1 MSGTTGSSFHLG
13 FFSSSSSSVFAA
25 VFVSNTIMGCGPS
38 KVDDLPLVTL
48 CKERKELIKAASIH
62 RSALAAAHV
71 TYFHSLRDVG
81 EAIRRFVDEE
91 LVVGS
96 SSSVGSP
103 VLTLPSDEFKSSK
116 KNKKKDDNN
125 LPSSSSTS
133 LSHSHSIEENSKNTK
148 KDKEE
153 SDGEDSHLDLSSG
166 SPSISGSGSGSGPGS
181 PSGHVQIDHSHSHS
195 HSPEQEGPAP
205 HGYNY
210 GYGYGYG
217 FEYPHH
223 PPQENWGYNGNSSS
237 YTYYMKKSATPS
249 QSFVYQEPEGHSSYG
264 YSSYQNGGF
273 FGYPLGSPRGGY
285 GYGQRSSPPGPPQ
298 PPPEP
303 PSPPSVSTW
312 DFLNVFDTFDN
323 SVYPG
328 YHPAARYGYG
338 STTSSPD
345 SKEVRER
352 EGIPDLEDET
362 EPEMLR
368 AAHKEKRKIMNEE
381 INHNYNNSNKNT
393 NFGEGTSKS
402 VPVQKIN
409 STTDGSTSTSKAM
422 PSSKRESLESGG
434 HIKINT
440 SSGSADTIVTK
451 SSEEEYAKSKRVS
464 FEVEEAS
471 NLDVESSK
479 PSSLTTLSLHGTRD
493 LQEVVKEIRDE
504 FETASSYG
512 KEVAVLLEV
521 GKLPYQQRKGTG
533 FRVIFSRI
541 LYLVAPNMLSSHP
554 PPRSSIRITSRT
566 MKMAKE
572 YCQIAEQDEKPRNL
586 SSTLEELYAWEK
598 KLYKEVKDEE
608 RLRAIYEKKCKRLR
622 MLDGQGAEA
631 SKIDATQ
638 ASIRKLLTKIN
649 VCIKAVEAISIRIHK
664 LRDEEL
670 QPQLTELV
678 HGLIRMWKSMLRCH
692 QKQFQAI
699 MESKVRSLRAN
710 TAFQRESG
718 LKATAELE
726 MELLD
731 WCTRFNN
738 WINTQKAYVGSLYGW
753 LMRCIERE
761 QEITADGLAPF
772 SPGRVGA
779 PPIFVICND
788 WYQAMDRVS
797 EKGVANAMHNFA
809 SSLRQLWER
818 QDEEQRQRTR
828 AQYLSK
834 DFEKRLRELRLERQR
849 IEQVQ
854 DALSDK
860 AAVSKVPSESG
871 VSPLDDLK
879 VDLDS
884 MRKKLEEERAR
895 HKDAIKLVHD
905 AASSSLQ
912 AGLVPIFEALGNFTS
927 EVLKAHEQV
936 RLENAGAS

>member
-1 MSGTTGSSFHLG
+1 MELLNQSFNLG
-13 FFSSSSSSVFAA
+13 FSSSFCCCSSVFVA
-25 VFVSNTIMGCGPS
+25 NRIIMGCGPS
-38 KVDDLPLVTL
+38 KVDDLPLVNL

-81 EAIRRFVDEE
+81 EAIRKFVDEE

-96 SSSVGSP
+96 ASSVDSP

-116 KNKKKDDNN
+116 KNKRKDDNN
-125 LPSSSSTS
+125 VVSSSSTS
-133 LSHSHSIEENSKNTK
+133 ISHSIEERGKNMRK
-148 KDKEE
+148 GKEE
-153 SDGEDSHLDLSSG
+153 SDGEGSHMDLSSG
-166 SPSISGSGSGSGPGS
+166 SPSISGSGSGSPLDHGDM
-181 PSGHVQIDHSHSHS
+181 DHSHSHS
-195 HSPEQEGPAP
+195 HNHSPDQEGPAAP
-205 HGYNY
+205 YGYNY
-210 GYGYGYG
+210 GYGGYDGYGGYGYG
-217 FEYPHH
+217 YPYP
-223 PPQENWGYNGNSSS
+223 PPQVNRGTNANSSS
-237 YTYYMKKSATPS
+237 YMYYMKKSATPS
-249 QSFVYQEPEGHSSYG
+249 QSFVYQEPRGHYG
-264 YSSYQNGGF
+264 YSSYTNGGF
-273 FGYPLGSPRGGY
+273 FGYPSGSPRGEY
-285 GYGQRSSPPGPPQ
+285 GYVQRNSPPGPPQ
-298 PPPEP
+298 PPPAP
-303 PSPPSVSTW
+303 PSPPRNSTW

-323 SVYPG
+323 SGYPG
-328 YHPAARYGYG
+328 YYPASRYGYG

-368 AAHKEKRKIMNEE
+368 AVHKKKRKMVNEE
-381 INHNYNNSNKNT
+381 MNHNYNSGGNNKIR

-402 VPVQKIN
+402 IPVQMVNGI
-409 STTDGSTSTSKAM
+409 TEASTSKAV
-422 PSSKRESLESGG
+422 PSSKSESLELGD
-434 HIKINT
+434 HINISS
-440 SSGSADTIVTK
+440 SSGSPDNIVTK
-451 SSEEEYAKSKRVS
+451 SPEEDFQKNKRVS
-464 FEVEEAS
+464 FEVEEVS
-471 NLDVESSK
+471 NMDIDSSK
-479 PSSLTTLSLHGTRD
+479 LSSLTTLSVHGTRD
-493 LQEVVKEIRDE
+493 LREVVKEIKDE

-533 FRVIFSRI
+533 FRVIFSRM
-541 LYLVAPNMLSSHP
+541 LYLVAPNIISSP
-554 PPRSSIRITSRT
+554 PPPKPSISLTSRT

-572 YCQIAEQDEKPRNL
+572 YCQIPEQDEKHQNL

-608 RLRAIYEKKCKRLR
+608 RLRVTYEKKCKKLR
-622 MLDGQGAEA
+622 MLDNQGAES
-631 SKIDATQ
+631 SKIDATR
-638 ASIRKLLTKIN
+638 ASVRKLLTKID
-649 VCIKAVEAISIRIHK
+649 VCIKAVEAISTRIHK

-670 QPQLTELV
+670 QPQLTNLV
-678 HGLIRMWKSMLRCH
+678 YGLIRMWRSMLSCH

-699 MESKVRSLRAN
+699 METKVRSLRAN
-710 TAFQRESG
+710 KRDSG
-718 LKATAELE
+718 LKATIELE

-753 LMRCIERE
+753 LMRCIERK
-761 QEITADGLAPF
+761 QEITADGVAPF

-797 EKGVANAMHNFA
+797 EKGVANAMQSFA
-809 SSLRQLWER
+809 TSLHQLWER
-818 QDEEQRQRTR
+818 QDEELHMRTK

-834 DFEKRLRELRLERQR
+834 DFEKRLRELRLQRQR
-849 IEQVQ
+849 MEQEQEAV
-854 DALSDK
+854 SDK
-860 AAVSKVPSESG
+860 NAVSKVPSESG

-884 MRKKLEEERAR
+884 LRKKIEEERMR
-895 HKDAIKLVHD
+895 HKDAIKLVND

-936 RLENAGAS
+936 RLENAGVS

>member
-1 MSGTTGSSFHLG
+1 MSGTAGSSFHSG
-13 FFSSSSSSVFAA
+13 FYSSSTSSVLATL
-25 VFVSNTIMGCGPS
+25 FVASSIMGCGPS

-96 SSSVGSP
+96 VSSADSP
-103 VLTLPSDEFKSSK
+103 VLTLPSDEFKYSK
-116 KNKKKDDNN
+116 KNKKKDDDNF
-125 LPSSSSTS
+125 PSSSSTS
-133 LSHSHSIEENSKNTK
+133 LSHSIEENSKHTK
-148 KDKEE
+148 KVKEE

-166 SPSISGSGSGSGPGS
+166 SPSISGSGSNTGPAS
-181 PSGHVQIDHSHSHS
+181 PSGPIQMDHSHS
-195 HSPEQEGPAP
+195 HSPEEEGATPY
-205 HGYNY
+205 GYNY

-217 FEYPHH
+217 YPYS
-223 PPQENWGYNGNSSS
+223 PPQENWGYNGNSTSM
-237 YTYYMKKSATPS
+237 YYMKKSATPS
-249 QSFVYQEPEGHSSYG
+249 QSFIYQEPEGHSSYG

-273 FGYPLGSPRGGY
+273 FGNSLGSPGGGY
-285 GYGQRSSPPGPPQ
+285 GYGQRNSPPDPPQ
-298 PPPEP
+298 PPPAP
-303 PSPPSVSTW
+303 PSPPRNSTW
-312 DFLNVFDTFDN
+312 DFLNVFDSFD
-323 SVYPG
+323 SSGYPG
-328 YHPAARYGYG
+328 YYSAARYWYG

-362 EPEMLR
+362 ETEMLR

-381 INHNYNNSNKNT
+381 MNHNYNNSNKIR

-402 VPVQKIN
+402 VPVQSANI
-409 STTDGSTSTSKAM
+409 TTDGSTSASKAM
-422 PSSKRESLESGG
+422 PSSKSESLESGG
-434 HIKINT
+434 HININI
-440 SSGSADTIVTK
+440 SSESGDTIVTK
-451 SSEEEYAKSKRVS
+451 SSEEGHAKNKMVS
-464 FEVEEAS
+464 FEVEEVS
-471 NLDVESSK
+471 NLEVESSK
-479 PSSLTTLSLHGTRD
+479 RSSLTTLSVHGTRD
-493 LQEVVKEIRDE
+493 LQEVVKEIKDE

-512 KEVAVLLEV
+512 KEVAILLEV
-521 GKLPYQQRKGTG
+521 GKLPYQRRKGTG

-554 PPRSSIRITSRT
+554 PPRSSIQITSRT

-572 YCQIAEQDEKPRNL
+572 YCQVSAQDEKHRNL

-608 RLRAIYEKKCKRLR
+608 RLRVIYEKKCKRLR
-622 MLDGQGAEA
+622 MLDVQGAEP

-649 VCIKAVEAISIRIHK
+649 VCIKAVEAISTRIHK
-664 LRDEEL
+664 IRDEEL

-710 TAFQRESG
+710 TGFHRDSG
-718 LKATAELE
+718 LKATVELE

-738 WINTQKAYVGSLYGW
+738 WINTQKAYVGSLYEW

-761 QEITADGLAPF
+761 QEITADGVAPF

-788 WYQAMDRVS
+788 WYQAIDGVS

-809 SSLRQLWER
+809 SNLHQLWER
-818 QDEEQRQRTR
+818 QDEEQRRRTR

-834 DFEKRLRELRLERQR
+834 DFEKRLREFRLERQR
-849 IEQVQ
+849 IEQEQ
-854 DALSDK
+854 DALSHK
-860 AAVSKVPSESG
+860 TAVSKVPSESG

-884 MRKKLEEERAR
+884 MSKKLDEERAR
-895 HKDAIKLVHD
+895 HKDAIKLVND

>member
-1 MSGTTGSSFHLG
+1 MGRHHEWNYWIKFPFWVFSSF
-13 FFSSSSSSVFAA
+13 SSVLAKL
-25 VFVSNTIMGCGPS
+25 FVADNIMGCGPS

-71 TYFHSLRDVG
+71 TYFHSLQDVG

-96 SSSVGSP
+96 SSSADSP

-125 LPSSSSTS
+125 FPSSSSTS
-133 LSHSHSIEENSKNTK
+133 VSHSIEENSKHTK

-166 SPSISGSGSGSGPGS
+166 SPSISGSGPAS
-181 PSGHVQIDHSHSHS
+181 PSGHVKMDHSHS
-195 HSPEQEGPAP
+195 HSPEQEGAP
-205 HGYNY
+205 PYGYNY

-217 FEYPHH
+217 YPYP
-223 PPQENWGYNGNSSS
+223 PPQENWGYNDNSTS
-237 YTYYMKKSATPS
+237 YMYYMKKSATPS

-264 YSSYQNGGF
+264 YSNYQNAGF
-273 FGYPLGSPRGGY
+273 FGYPLGSTGGGY
-285 GYGQRSSPPGPPQ
+285 GYGQRNSPPGLPQ
-298 PPPEP
+298 PPPAP
-303 PSPPSVSTW
+303 PSPPRNSTW
-312 DFLNVFDTFDN
+312 DFLNVFDSFDN
-323 SVYPG
+323 SGYPG
-328 YHPAARYGYG
+328 YYPSARYVYG
-338 STTSSPD
+338 STSSSPD
-345 SKEVRER
+345 LKEVKER

-362 EPEMLR
+362 APEMLR
-368 AAHKEKRKIMNEE
+368 AAHKEKRKIMDEE
-381 INHNYNNSNKNT
+381 MNHNYNNSNKIR
-393 NFGEGTSKS
+393 NFDEGTSKS
-402 VPVQKIN
+402 VPVQKVN
-409 STTDGSTSTSKAM
+409 STTDGSTSASKAM
-422 PSSKRESLESGG
+422 PSGKSESLESGG
-434 HIKINT
+434 HININT
-440 SSGSADTIVTK
+440 SSGSGDTIVTK
-451 SSEEEYAKSKRVS
+451 SSEEEYAKNKRVS

-479 PSSLTTLSLHGTRD
+479 LSSLTTSYVHGTRD
-493 LQEVVKEIRDE
+493 LHEVVKEIKDE

-512 KEVAVLLEV
+512 KEVAILLEV
-521 GKLPYQQRKGTG
+521 GKLPYQQQKGTG

-554 PPRSSIRITSRT
+554 PLRSSIRITSKT

-572 YCQIAEQDEKPRNL
+572 YCQVSEQDDRPRNL

-608 RLRAIYEKKCKRLR
+608 RLRVIYEKKCKRLR
-622 MLDGQGAEA
+622 VLDGQGAEA
-631 SKIDATQ
+631 SKLDATR

-649 VCIKAVEAISIRIHK
+649 VCIKAVEAISTRIHK

-699 MESKVRSLRAN
+699 MESKVGSLRSN
-710 TAFQRESG
+710 TGFQRDSG
-718 LKATAELE
+718 LKATVELE

-738 WINTQKAYVGSLYGW
+738 WINTQKAYVGSLYEW
-753 LMRCIERE
+753 LMRCIERQ
-761 QEITADGLAPF
+761 QEITADGVAPF
-772 SPGRVGA
+772 SPGRIGA

-788 WYQAMDRVS
+788 WYQAMDSVS
-797 EKGVANAMHNFA
+797 EKYVANAMHNFA

-828 AQYLSK
+828 AQNLSK
-834 DFEKRLRELRLERQR
+834 DFEKRLRELRLEKQR
-849 IEQVQ
+849 REQGQ

-860 AAVSKVPSESG
+860 TAVSKVPSDSG

-879 VDLDS
+879 VDLGS

-895 HKDAIKLVHD
+895 HKDAMKLVHD
-905 AASSSLQ
+905 AASNSLQ

-936 RLENAGAS
+936 RLKNVGVS

>member
-1 MSGTTGSSFHLG
+1 
-13 FFSSSSSSVFAA
+13 
-25 VFVSNTIMGCGPS
+25 MGCGPS

-96 SSSVGSP
+96 SSSLDSP

-116 KNKKKDDNN
+116 KNKKKDDNH

-133 LSHSHSIEENSKNTK
+133 LSHSIEENTKHTK
-148 KDKEE
+148 KEKEV

-166 SPSISGSGSGSGPGS
+166 SPSISGSGSGSGPAS
-181 PSGHVQIDHSHSHS
+181 PLGHVQFDYGQS
-195 HSPEQEGPAP
+195 HSPEQGAAP
-205 HGYNY
+205 YGYNY

-217 FEYPHH
+217 YPYP
-223 PPQENWGYNGNSSS
+223 PPQENWGYNGNSTS
-237 YTYYMKKSATPS
+237 YMNYMKKSATPS

-273 FGYPLGSPRGGY
+273 FGSPRGEY
-285 GYGQRSSPPGPPQ
+285 GYGQRNSPPGPPQ
-298 PPPEP
+298 PPPAP
-303 PSPPSVSTW
+303 PSPPRNSTW

-323 SVYPG
+323 SGYPG
-328 YHPAARYGYG
+328 YYPAARYGYG

-368 AAHKEKRKIMNEE
+368 AAHKEKRKIMEE
-381 INHNYNNSNKNT
+381 EKTHNHNNSNKIR

-402 VPVQKIN
+402 VPVQKVN
-409 STTDGSTSTSKAM
+409 TTNDGSTSTSTSKAM
-422 PSSKRESLESGG
+422 PSSKSESLESGG
-434 HIKINT
+434 HININT
-440 SSGSADTIVTK
+440 SSGSGDTIVTK
-451 SSEEEYAKSKRVS
+451 SSEEAFAKNKRVS
-464 FEVEEAS
+464 FEIEEAS
-471 NLDVESSK
+471 NLDVESSN
-479 PSSLTTLSLHGTRD
+479 PSSLTTLSVHGTRD
-493 LQEVVKEIRDE
+493 LQEVVKEIKDE
-504 FETASSYG
+504 FETASNYG

-541 LYLVAPNMLSSHP
+541 LYSVAPNMLSSHP

-608 RLRAIYEKKCKRLR
+608 RLRVIYEKKCKRLR
-622 MLDGQGAEA
+622 MLDGQGAES

-649 VCIKAVEAISIRIHK
+649 VCLKAVEAISTRIHK

-692 QKQFQAI
+692 QKQFQAT

-710 TAFQRESG
+710 TGFQRDSG
-718 LKATAELE
+718 LKATLELE
-726 MELLD
+726 MELLG
-731 WCTRFNN
+731 WCTHFNN
-738 WINTQKAYVGSLYGW
+738 WINSQKAYVGSLYEW

-761 QEITADGLAPF
+761 QEITADGVAPF

-809 SSLRQLWER
+809 SSLHQLWER
-818 QDEEQRQRTR
+818 QDEEQRQRAR

-849 IEQVQ
+849 IEQEQ

-860 AAVSKVPSESG
+860 TAVSKVPSESG

-884 MRKKLEEERAR
+884 MRKKLVEERAM

-936 RLENAGAS
+936 RLENAGVS